1 MSYWHCPQNTLLTP
15 PFPPFKPIWM
25 SIVWNFSW
33 DHCNTQEKLKQ
44 YNGYAIFILDVN
56 KMYYWQ
62 CENGYLYDYNKA
74 LVFTKTAKFPV
85 SNTWDHCNTQEKL
98 KQYNCYA
105 IFIWMLTRCIMGN
118 VKMVFCMTITR
129 PLYSQ
134 KQLNFQLQIRYDS
147 SLFNASQKIRLK
159 NWPEFV
165 LF

>member
-1 MSYWHCPQNTLLTP
+1 
-15 PFPPFKPIWM
+15 
-25 SIVWNFSW
+25 
-33 DHCNTQEKLKQ
+33 
-44 YNGYAIFILDVN
+44 
-56 KMYYWQ
+56 MYYWQ

-134 KQLNFQLQIRYDS
+134 KQLNSQLQIRYDS
-147 SLFNASQKIRLK
+147 SLFNASQKISTEKLARVCSLLMHLLALSIDVIRGNGNK
-159 NWPEFV
+159 KHQYSVPIHVERART
-165 LF
+165 LFMVVKRG